1 MATNNNRKVTIG
13 VEYQLNQ
20 SKFNEIMSALEKIQL
35 MTNSEYMSINK
46 GLKTEEAR
54 RQLEQLRPVI
64 TDIKMSLSKAFNT
77 NIGTVNIS
85 KFNQEL
91 ANSKLNINQVYKAL
105 QNYGAAGQ
113 IAFRQLTVG
122 LTTQNLKLKESHS
135 LLDKMS
141 QTMANTVRYGISSS
155 VFNTLTNRLQQSYEF
170 SKQLNTSLNDI
181 RIVTDKSADDM
192 ARFAVQ
198 ANKAAKA
205 LGGTTQD
212 YAKAS
217 LIYFQ
222 QGLSDEET
230 EARTNVTLKA
240 ANVTGQKASDVS
252 EQLTAVWNGYKVSAE
267 ETELYVD
274 KLAKVAADTAADLNE
289 LSVGMSKVASAANNA
304 GVDIDQMNAML
315 ATVVSV
321 TREAP
326 ETIGTSFR
334 TLFARIGD
342 LKLGAT
348 DEDGVG
354 LGKVSSQLE
363 AIGVKVLDQQGN
375 MRQMGD
381 IIEDLAKKWQTL
393 TQAQQQAA
401 AVAIGGKMQYSRL
414 IALMNNWDMYTKA
427 LETSRNAQGTLQK
440 QQDIYM
446 DSTKAHLQ
454 QLQAAWEKLFI
465 TIFDDKGFN
474 GLIDGLTKIVGL
486 LGDFT
491 QAVGGGGKALVT
503 LGAIGMQVMNKQM
516 TQGIATTIG
525 NFQAEAQNKQI
536 LKQDSET
543 IERMRRDIGQGG
555 KDDAVLNKALNDL
568 RELANAYKYLSEAEI
583 NEQKNKIKHEV
594 ELQNELTLL
603 EQRKNAIM
611 DFANKI
617 SNLQMTDID
626 DLRGIDGSNKKLA
639 DSFDRVEKTIKLMQK
654 AMNNFNSAQE
664 KGKEDAEASVIA
676 FSKIL
681 KLIKSFDKQ
690 GINIFENLTPEQQ
703 QKQRDKIANL
713 SKKQKD
719 GTLENYFTSTGSA
732 GEESQKYINELI
744 RAVKQGTA
752 NIDQLAEG
760 IRNLPDENYDGDFAK
775 LREDVRQAG
784 NEVNELK
791 IKLENLTVAETIT
804 KATTGITQ
812 LISAFNT
819 LSNIPNILQ
828 NQDLSSWEKFT
839 QITMALAT
847 GLPML
852 ITSFKNLSTAAIKL
866 SPTLKAAAAAN
877 GEVALSAATVKA
889 AFMEIILPI
898 TLIIAAI
905 AALIKLGSYLV
916 KVYNQ
921 DAEAAK
927 SAAEESE
934 RLKEAYETCNTAA
947 KELKERI

>member
-46 GLKTEEAR
+46 GLKTEEAK

-91 ANSKLNINQVYKAL
+91 ANSKLNINQAYKAL
-105 QNYGAAGQ
+105 QNYGTVGQ
-113 IAFRQLTVG
+113 IAFRQLATG
-122 LTTQNLKLKESHS
+122 LATQNLQLKESHS

-381 IIEDLAKKWQTL
+381 IIEDLAKK
-393 TQAQQQAA
+393 
-401 AVAIGGKMQYSRL
+401 
-414 IALMNNWDMYTKA
+414 
-427 LETSRNAQGTLQK
+427 
-440 QQDIYM
+440 
-446 DSTKAHLQ
+446 
-454 QLQAAWEKLFI
+454 
-465 TIFDDKGFN
+465 
-474 GLIDGLTKIVGL
+474 
-486 LGDFT
+486 
-491 QAVGGGGKALVT
+491 
-503 LGAIGMQVMNKQM
+503 
-516 TQGIATTIG
+516 
-525 NFQAEAQNKQI
+525 
-536 LKQDSET
+536 
-543 IERMRRDIGQGG
+543 
-555 KDDAVLNKALNDL
+555 
-568 RELANAYKYLSEAEI
+568 
-583 NEQKNKIKHEV
+583 
-594 ELQNELTLL
+594 
-603 EQRKNAIM
+603 
-611 DFANKI
+611 
-617 SNLQMTDID
+617 
-626 DLRGIDGSNKKLA
+626 
-639 DSFDRVEKTIKLMQK
+639 
-654 AMNNFNSAQE
+654 
-664 KGKEDAEASVIA
+664 
-676 FSKIL
+676 
-681 KLIKSFDKQ
+681 
-690 GINIFENLTPEQQ
+690 
-703 QKQRDKIANL
+703 
-713 SKKQKD
+713 
-719 GTLENYFTSTGSA
+719 
-732 GEESQKYINELI
+732 
-744 RAVKQGTA
+744 
-752 NIDQLAEG
+752 
-760 IRNLPDENYDGDFAK
+760 
-775 LREDVRQAG
+775 
-784 NEVNELK
+784 
-791 IKLENLTVAETIT
+791 
-804 KATTGITQ
+804 
-812 LISAFNT
+812 
-819 LSNIPNILQ
+819 
-828 NQDLSSWEKFT
+828 
-839 QITMALAT
+839 
-847 GLPML
+847 
-852 ITSFKNLSTAAIKL
+852 
-866 SPTLKAAAAAN
+866 
-877 GEVALSAATVKA
+877 
-889 AFMEIILPI
+889 
-898 TLIIAAI
+898 
-905 AALIKLGSYLV
+905 
-916 KVYNQ
+916 
-921 DAEAAK
+921 
-927 SAAEESE
+927 
-934 RLKEAYETCNTAA
+934 
-947 KELKERI
+947 